1 MKTKL
6 CGMVIVCV
14 LLWLNSALAW
24 QGKVVRVLD
33 GDSILVKR
41 GGRLYEI
48 RLYGI
53 DTPEY
58 KQPYGQQAGRV
69 TRKMINKKIV
79 DIQPMDV
86 DRYHR
91 IVALVTVGGR
101 LVNRELV
108 HRGAAWL
115 YPRYCKKQPL
125 CRELRAEEQQ
135 ARSQRLGL
143 WAAANPLSPS
153 QWKRRNKKSSGR
165 SHIHFRHHRQH

>member
-1 MKTKL
+1 MIL
-6 CGMVIVCV
+6 VC
-14 LLWLNSALAW
+14 LLFWLSPALAW

-33 GDSILVKR
+33 GDSIVVKR

-58 KQPYGQQAGRV
+58 KQPFGKQAGRV

-79 DIQPMDV
+79 DIKPMDV

-91 IVALVTVGGR
+91 IVALVTFNGQ

-108 HRGAAWL
+108 HRGIAWL

-135 ARSQRLGL
+135 ARAQHFGL

-153 QWKRRNKKSSGR
+153 QWKRRNKKSSDR
-165 SHIHFRHHRQH
+165 SHLYFRRHRQH

>member
-1 MKTKL
+1 MKIRL

-14 LLWLNSALAW
+14 VLWLSPALAW
-24 QGKVVRVLD
+24 QGRVVRVLD

-58 KQPYGQQAGRV
+58 KQPFGREAGRV

-79 DIQPMDV
+79 NVRPMDV

-91 IVALVTVGGR
+91 TVALVTFNGR

-108 HRGAAWL
+108 HKGAAWL
-115 YPRYCKKQPL
+115 YPRYCRKQPL
-125 CRELRAEEQQ
+125 CQELRAEEQQ
-135 ARSQRLGL
+135 ARRRHLGL
-143 WAAANPLSPS
+143 WAGANPLSPS
-153 QWKRRNKKSSGR
+153 QWKRLNKKSSSR
-165 SHIHFRHHRQH
+165 SRHHSRRHRQH